1 MIDRVHS
8 HSSALLHAIRVAR
21 LGGLN
26 DAQTLR
32 RPAKP
37 FAQRLDTASG
47 KKVGRAAFAAAT
59 DSDRMHVATRL
70 RRRPVNAHSAKRLA
84 RAETAERRLNGG
96 KP

>member
-1 MIDRVHS
+1 VIDRVHS

-47 KKVGRAAFAAAT
+47 QKVGRAALAPAT
-59 DSDRMHVATRL
+59 DSDSDTR
-70 RRRPVNAHSAKRLA
+70 RDRPCADHRRPLS
-84 RAETAERRLNGG
+84 
-96 KP
+96 